1 MKQIVTET
9 VHVQHIFLIVNNFA
23 ALTLYHTMHERSS
36 ILSISGLAENIWHF
50 CNTFV
55 YQKQLMLATLGYS
68 LFQWF
73 SARLQYLQF

>member
-1 MKQIVTET
+1 
-9 VHVQHIFLIVNNFA
+9 
-23 ALTLYHTMHERSS
+23 MHERSS